1 MKILLFLLSLISF
14 SSSFQLLQFPIQ
26 KKLTINCIE
35 FELLDKSHIT
45 GILNTSNT
53 VLIRY
58 YVFTN
63 KCNYSIKLTK
73 NDWFVFF
80 LTGTG
85 SFKYS
90 LMKYLTDTYYSVNKN
105 FEMAFGSSNSIRIS
119 PISEFNLK
127 SNESIINTYTVVF
140 DKYPYNNIP
149 KITSY
154 IIPSGHSRCKSK
166 DDVLE

>member
-1 MKILLFLLSLISF
+1 MKILLFLLSLMSF
-14 SSSFQLLQFPIQ
+14 STSFKLFQFPTP

-63 KCNYSIKLTK
+63 KCNYGIKLTK

-105 FEMAFGSSNSIRIS
+105 FEMAFGSSNTIRIS
-119 PISEFNLK
+119 PISEFNLRA
-127 SNESIINTYTVVF
+127 NESIINTYTVVF
-140 DKYPYNNIP
+140 DKYPENNIP

-154 IIPSGHSRCKSK
+154 IIPSGHTRGKSNE
-166 DDVLE
+166 DVLE